1 MPKSN
6 YSRKSARIFP
16 ASDLSDKCLK
26 RRLERLRRKHHGACA
41 RLASQSQAF
50 ATDDP
55 RQDRFFCS
63 ALLESLANHLLY
75 NKSLY
80 ADAARLMPVLPN
92 PHAQWDKL
100 EEQLVRWQ
108 GLTFSPSALSTPS
121 TTKLWPLTHSK
132 VEAAQASPNAKLA
145 QPSVNQLSYDGKSLS
160 WGRQMLQHQ
169 AAQLGF
175 CSHEKIDYVIC
186 FDPASYDNQDY
197 WASQMAQATCLL
209 TKTNSKTWIDLCC
222 ADKTVL
228 REHLNKLQAE
238 LGRLSSCSRT
248 VRLIIRFQS
257 MADFIDSCVHAQ
269 AASISLPSK
278 SRVIVI
284 LDTCPDDAE
293 SLNRSIKF
301 LSGYF
306 CLPLSHINCLW
317 CQSHPSL
324 VLWSCQKGNFHWPIY
339 YKLAQERY
347 FCNPCARNY
356 PLLAVKVPWFL
367 SKKFS
372 CSCGL
377 RAPVVELEVR
387 KE

>member
-108 GLTFSPSALSTPS
+108 DLTFSPSALSTPS

-145 QPSVNQLSYDGKSLS
+145 GADRCFSTRRPSWDFAVMRRSTTL
-160 WGRQMLQHQ
+160 
-169 AAQLGF
+169 
-175 CSHEKIDYVIC
+175 YV
-186 FDPASYDNQDY
+186 
-197 WASQMAQATCLL
+197 
-209 TKTNSKTWIDLCC
+209 
-222 ADKTVL
+222 
-228 REHLNKLQAE
+228 
-238 LGRLSSCSRT
+238 
-248 VRLIIRFQS
+248 
-257 MADFIDSCVHAQ
+257 
-269 AASISLPSK
+269 SI
-278 SRVIVI
+278 
-284 LDTCPDDAE
+284 
-293 SLNRSIKF
+293 
-301 LSGYF
+301 
-306 CLPLSHINCLW
+306 LPLTIIKITGPRKW
-317 CQSHPSL
+317 
-324 VLWSCQKGNFHWPIY
+324 
-339 YKLAQERY
+339 
-347 FCNPCARNY
+347 
-356 PLLAVKVPWFL
+356 
-367 SKKFS
+367 
-372 CSCGL
+372 L
-377 RAPVVELEVR
+377 RLPAF
-387 KE
+387 